1 MGVRYICPRCRTDL
15 MAHLS
20 WDLDKC
26 PSCGV
31 PLVRSRARFAF
42 VKHELQQG
50 IYIGFLCAFATA
62 VLMAVAAGVVGRLGA
77 ALPAFVV
84 APAGVVFFVAPI
96 LYYCRLAG
104 RPTRPWRVI
113 DRARWEMRG
122 SVICVAISWLPRSW
136 LPAFVGRAAPNCKG

>member
-96 LYYCRLAG
+96 LYYWRVF
-104 RPTRPWRVI
+104 RPTRRPTDPPLAGDRSREVGDARECYLCGNQLAPEELASRVC
-113 DRARWEMRG
+113 RPC
-122 SVICVAISWLPRSW
+122 ST
-136 LPAFVGRAAPNCKG
+136 